1 MAGCEGHH
9 FFVDG
14 TPHVQGRMYAWC
26 PAKQTV
32 TRVSK
37 DEVTTCSDEA
47 GYFIRGY
54 LSGSEPPPPT
64 DDEGMLVEGNAV
76 CRRLD
81 ITSLGDRWY

>member
-1 MAGCEGHH
+1 
-9 FFVDG
+9 
-14 TPHVQGRMYAWC
+14 MYAWC
-26 PAKQTV
+26 LAKQIV

-64 DDEGMLVEGNAV
+64 DEEGMLVEGQAEVDSWLCAV
-76 CRRLD
+76 KEWRR
-81 ITSLGDRWY
+81 TGAWPHVS